1 MAAISS
7 KKAYSLQS
15 AMLLPLLDM
24 LTSQQVGLPQ
34 DNAGVIVNP
43 KGGMK
48 GTGLVAK
55 SCVCLL
61 ADPVVVI
68 G

>member
-1 MAAISS
+1 MNTSRGECHAFT
-7 KKAYSLQS
+7 
-15 AMLLPLLDM
+15 MVDM
-24 LTSQQVGLPQ
+24 LTSQQVDLPQ

-48 GTGLVAK
+48 GTGLVTK

-61 ADPVVVI
+61 TDPVVVI